1 MATPLRHARQ
11 VSPEERAPARVEPT
25 TDWAKETADRIE
37 SVVGSIRSKTADPL
51 ERIVRV
57 VVYGIVAVVLGVA
70 ALVMLTAAL
79 VRAVDVAIPGAVWS
93 AHVAVG
99 GIFTLV
105 GLFLWSRRR
114 APSADAA

>member
-1 MATPLRHARQ
+1 MATPLRHVRQ
-11 VSPEERAPARVEPT
+11 VPHEERAPAPAEPT
-25 TDWAKETADRIE
+25 VDWAKETADRIE
-37 SVVGSIRSKTADPL
+37 SVVVSIRSKTADPL
-51 ERIVRV
+51 ERVVRI
-57 VVYGIVAVVLGVA
+57 VVYGIVAAVLGVA

-79 VRAVDVAIPGAVWS
+79 VRAVDVAIPGEVWS

-105 GLFLWSRRR
+105 GLFLWTKRR